1 MWVEAAE
8 FSEKV
13 ARSPTVRR
21 SVSFQLHGTT
31 QPEPAMLAYSSTRVS
46 ETRPNTILFDD
57 DQRSVRSSL
66 LDHRRRLIL
75 LVGVAALLVL
85 AFTSAPEYTVPT
97 LGALLGSAPLSPD
110 RVEAAGVRRRSV
122 NVTEAIG
129 RIAAARSRGRP
140 GVRHGGSTPQARCEH
155 GSLNALVQRQMRTA
169 RDPLFPVLVDKGHLR
184 VVAHALGESTPRLLA
199 LSHGCDAVP
208 NSSSLPRNY
217 VLKAR
222 HTTGCTL
229 VVVGGRVVAHRTC
242 NGGGEWLHEKLLG
255 GRFVG
260 RAASDG

>member
-1 MWVEAAE
+1 MLGDQRKTSALHPLKPLPGLRVRPAFDVLRAA
-8 FSEKV
+8 V
-13 ARSPTVRR
+13 
-21 SVSFQLHGTT
+21 G
-31 QPEPAMLAYSSTRVS
+31 MLVYSSTRVS
-46 ETRPNTILFDD
+46 DTLPVFEY
-57 DQRSVRSSL
+57 DQRSLRPSL

-75 LVGVAALLVL
+75 LAGLAALLVL
-85 AFTSAPEYTVPT
+85 GFTSAPEYTVPT
-97 LGALLGSAPLSPD
+97 IGALLGSAPLSPD

-122 NVTEAIG
+122 NVTEALG
-129 RIAAARSRGRP
+129 RIAAARARGIGA
-140 GVRHGGSTPQARCEH
+140 GVRHSQARCEH
-155 GSLNALVQRQMRTA
+155 GSLNALVQRQMRKA

>member
-1 MWVEAAE
+1 
-8 FSEKV
+8 
-13 ARSPTVRR
+13 
-21 SVSFQLHGTT
+21 
-31 QPEPAMLAYSSTRVS
+31 MLVYSSTRVS
-46 ETRPNTILFDD
+46 DTLPVFED
-57 DQRSVRSSL
+57 DQRSLRPSL

-75 LVGVAALLVL
+75 LVGLAALLVL

-97 LGALLGSAPLSPD
+97 IGALLGSAPLSPD

-184 VVAHALGESTPRLLA
+184 VVATALGESTPRLLG
-199 LSHGCDAVP
+199 LSHGCDNLP

>member
-1 MWVEAAE
+1 MSDPRIRLA
-8 FSEKV
+8 SRC
-13 ARSPTVRR
+13 ARAT
-21 SVSFQLHGTT
+21 
-31 QPEPAMLAYSSTRVS
+31 PEPAMLVYSSTRVS
-46 ETRPNTILFDD
+46 DTLPVFEY
-57 DQRSVRSSL
+57 DQRSLRPSL

-75 LVGVAALLVL
+75 LAGLAALLVL

-97 LGALLGSAPLSPD
+97 IGALLGSAPLSPD

-122 NVTEAIG
+122 NVTEALG
-129 RIAAARSRGRP
+129 RIAAARARGTGA
-140 GVRHGGSTPQARCEH
+140 GVRHSQARCEH
-155 GSLNALVQRQMRTA
+155 GSLNALVQRQMRKA

-184 VVAHALGESTPRLLA
+184 VVAHALGESTPRLLG

>member
-1 MWVEAAE
+1 
-8 FSEKV
+8 
-13 ARSPTVRR
+13 
-21 SVSFQLHGTT
+21 
-31 QPEPAMLAYSSTRVS
+31 MLVYSSTRVS
-46 ETRPNTILFDD
+46 DTLPVFDD
-57 DQRSVRSSL
+57 DQRSLRSSL

-75 LVGVAALLVL
+75 LVSVVTLLVL

-110 RVEAAGVRRRSV
+110 RVEAAGVWRRSV

-129 RIAAARSRGRP
+129 RIATARATGRP
-140 GVRHGGSTPQARCEH
+140 GAGVRHGGSPQARCEH
-155 GSLNALVQRQMRTA
+155 GSLNALVQRQMRTV

-184 VVAHALGESTPRLLA
+184 VVAQVLGGSTPRLLG

-229 VVVGGRVVAHRTC
+229 VVAGGRVVAHRTC

-255 GRFVG
+255 RGRFVG

>member
-1 MWVEAAE
+1 
-8 FSEKV
+8 
-13 ARSPTVRR
+13 
-21 SVSFQLHGTT
+21 
-31 QPEPAMLAYSSTRVS
+31 MLVYSSTRVS
-46 ETRPNTILFDD
+46 DTLPVFEY
-57 DQRSVRSSL
+57 DQRSLRPSL

-75 LVGVAALLVL
+75 LAGLAALLVL

-97 LGALLGSAPLSPD
+97 IGALLGSAPLSPD

-122 NVTEAIG
+122 NVTEALG
-129 RIAAARSRGRP
+129 RIAAARARGIGA
-140 GVRHGGSTPQARCEH
+140 GVRHSQARCEH
-155 GSLNALVQRQMRTA
+155 GSLNALVQRQMRKA

-184 VVAHALGESTPRLLA
+184 VVAHALGESTPRLLG